1 LSEEAPPVHR
11 VTSSFPGTFRAL
23 KARRD
28 CREPPVRR
36 DRLVLKAHLVLRD
49 QLEQKAPLARQVQL
63 GQRDQQDCQDR
74 RDRLAL
80 LGRREFPALSVPWG
94 LLALKDQRDRLALLD
109 RKVLPEPRV
118 R

>member
-1 LSEEAPPVHR
+1 MSEEVPPVHR
-11 VTSSFPGTFRAL
+11 VTSSFPGIFRAL

-49 QLEQKAPLARQVQL
+49 QLEQKAPRAVPAPL

-74 RDRLAL
+74 RGRLAL
-80 LGRREFPALSVPWG
+80 LGRREFPELSVPWG